1 MSSIMTNSSSLVAL
15 QTLKTINKDMGKVQN
30 EVSTGLKVANARD
43 NSSSWSIASTMD
55 SDVRSYGKL
64 SESLTSASA
73 LLGTARVAAE
83 QIGDILKDI
92 QEKVVQAKNPG
103 ADNAKLTAE
112 IAALS
117 STIDSIAGSA
127 QYNGVN
133 MVNRA
138 GSTTFTVSIN
148 RNTAG
153 ALSLGTF
160 AVAWSDMDQLGASI
174 SATSSVDLV
183 DSRIDAANA
192 AAAKFGAAQTRIDAQ
207 NEFLGRQ
214 VDSLKLG
221 KGSMIDANMEE
232 ASARLQALQVQQQ
245 LGIQSLSI
253 ANQAPQSVLALFR

>member
-1 MSSIMTNSSSLVAL
+1 
-15 QTLKTINKDMGKVQN
+15 
-30 EVSTGLKVANARD
+30 
-43 NSSSWSIASTMD
+43 MD
-55 SDVRSYGKL
+55 SDIRSYGKL

-83 QIGDILKDI
+83 QIGDMLKDI

-103 ADNAKLTAE
+103 ADATKLTAD
-112 IAALS
+112 IRALS
-117 STIDSIAGSA
+117 ATITSVVASA

-133 MVNRA
+133 MVNGTA
-138 GSTTFTVSIN
+138 TTNFTVSIN
-148 RNTAG
+148 RSAG
-153 ALSLGTF
+153 GTLSLGNF
-160 AVAWSDMDQLGASI
+160 AVQAVRMGTLANGITSAS
-174 SATSSVDLV
+174 TVNTVDTA
-183 DSRIDAANA
+183 IDIANA